1 MGKIRSFVASSVRGN
16 TMWGGIAK
24 AYDKYLRAL
33 DMMLQDPAKRMS
45 GL

>member
-1 MGKIRSFVASSVRGN
+1 
-16 TMWGGIAK
+16 MWGAIGK

-33 DMMLQDPAKRMS
+33 DMMLQDPAKWMS